1 MQRKR
6 IMGLFFSVMLIVSLV
21 VDIPVAEM
29 AKKVKVSS
37 VKVTNAK
44 KKLRIQKGKTL
55 RLKTKVKVS
64 PNKAKYRKVKYKS
77 SNPSIVSV
85 SAKGVLKAKKKGNV
99 RITVSSKTKPAKKAK
114 IRVTVT
120 EDVLVKSITLDKTSL
135 TINEASEEDY
145 KLTVTKIL
153 PANAAN
159 KEIEWETDDEDVC
172 DVDGTG
178 ELIVGDPGEAEI
190 TAWAADDGGAV
201 AVCKVTITED
211 EADEEDD
218 GDDDDDEEEVDEDN
232 APEDTD
238 ESQDEFNND

>member
-1 MQRKR
+1 MKGKK
-6 IMGLFFSVMLIVSLV
+6 ILGLFLAMILTVALV
-21 VDIPVAEM
+21 IDAPTAEM

-77 SNPSIVSV
+77 SNPAIVSV
-85 SAKGVLKAKKKGNV
+85 NSKGVLKAKKKGSV
-99 RITVSSKTKPAKKAK
+99 KITVSSKTKPSKKAK

-120 EDVLVKSITLDKTSL
+120 EEVLVKSITLDKTSL
-135 TINEASEEDY
+135 TINEASEDDY

-153 PANAAN
+153 PSNAKN

-178 ELIVGDPGEAEI
+178 ELIIGDPGEAEI

-211 EADEEDD
+211 ESDEDD
-218 GDDDDDEEEVDEDN
+218 DGEDDSEEVDEDN

-238 ESQDEFNND
+238 ESEDEINYD